1 MTYTTKY
8 NIGDELF
15 AIQNDRVRKFTV
27 GRIDVR
33 DINGHITITY
43 SPVAVAAGVF
53 DEGSCAKSKEELIN
67 TLPYDED

>member
-8 NIGDELF
+8 DIGDELF
-15 AIQNDRVRKFTV
+15 AIQDDRVRKFTV

-33 DINGHITITY
+33 DIDGRITITY
-43 SPVAVAAGVF
+43 SPVSVAAGVF
-53 DEGSCAKSKEELIN
+53 NEDSCARSKEELIN